1 DLRMPQLGGR
11 ELYDTLAREHPDLA
25 ARVIF
30 ATGDTV
36 RGDTLQFLEG
46 LGRPFL
52 HKPFALAELRRVLGD
67 EPPTP

>member
-1 DLRMPQLGGR
+1 MPRLGGR
-11 ELYDTLAREHPDLA
+11 EMYQNLAAEHPQIA
-25 ARVIF
+25 ERVIF

-52 HKPFALAELRRVLGD
+52 HKPFTLAELRSVLGGGL
-67 EPPTP
+67 PAAR

>member
-1 DLRMPQLGGR
+1 MYQH
-11 ELYDTLAREHPDLA
+11 LAVQHPHIA
-25 ARVIF
+25 ERVIF

-52 HKPFALAELRRVLGD
+52 HKPFTLAELRSVLGGD
-67 EPPTP
+67 VKAVS